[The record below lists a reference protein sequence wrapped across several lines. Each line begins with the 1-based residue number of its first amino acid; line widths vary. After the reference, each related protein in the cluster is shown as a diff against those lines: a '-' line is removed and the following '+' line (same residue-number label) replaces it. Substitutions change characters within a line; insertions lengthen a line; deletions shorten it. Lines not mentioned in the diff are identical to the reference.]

1 LERALEVNRPYLP
14 TGGAGGLGGN
24 GSGGGI
30 GLGGV
35 GVGVGA
41 GLGFGGPFIAWNI
54 QRLTLNVHIQRWSPT
69 QGLMRESSS
78 PKGEATSCRLPFD

>member
-1 LERALEVNRPYLP
+1 MPCHYLP
-14 TGGAGGLGGN
+14 TGGTGGLGGN

-54 QRLTLNVHIQRWSPT
+54 QRLTRLRKAPAWQALNS
-69 QGLMRESSS
+69 
-78 PKGEATSCRLPFD
+78 LP

>member
-1 LERALEVNRPYLP
+1 LERAIEVNRPYLP
-14 TGGAGGLGGN
+14 TGGTGGLGGN

-35 GVGVGA
+35 GVGIGA

-54 QRLTLNVHIQRWSPT
+54 QRLMLSVQHSTPDGQIR
-69 QGLMRESSS
+69 
-78 PKGEATSCRLPFD
+78 D

>member
-1 LERALEVNRPYLP
+1 LERAIEVNRPYLS
-14 TGGAGGLGGN
+14 TGGTGGLGGN

-54 QRLTLNVHIQRWSPT
+54 QRLTLNVQHSTP
-69 QGLMRESSS
+69 ESKS
-78 PKGEATSCRLPFD
+78 GM